1 MSDGGGGVPPP
12 YGYREEEAGVVLF
25 VWTSVGWGEEG
36 YGLQDEGGEVGGVA
50 EDHFPDGA
58 GGVGYEY
65 YRE

>member
-1 MSDGGGGVPPP
+1 M
-12 YGYREEEAGVVLF
+12 VLF
-25 VWTSVGWGEEG
+25 VWMSVGWGEEG

>member
-1 MSDGGGGVPPP
+1 MFGLKHISVAKGARPK
-12 YGYREEEAGVVLF
+12 GVVLF
-25 VWTSVGWGEEG
+25 VWMSVGWCEEG